1 MLRLAEQQDPQKYA
15 DKAIRGLLNDLIKG
29 LEKEQKEAKKEGR
42 ALRLKEKEAEKVR
55 RATKRQAEK
64 AQKATKKEAEK
75 VRKTTEAAA
84 EGAGKAAESG
94 SAQPA
99 LRKKS
104 AEGGS
109 AQPAL
114 RKKVVSKG
122 SRKRGRDPEPQ
133 SAQRKPE
140 RSPPAKNNKRQ
151 REPLLPGNVWAH
163 ACCGVQVA
171 AQSYHD
177 TKGCQGE
184 AAVACKERLDA
195 LTEAPRGRRKTQK
208 TSGK

>member
-1 MLRLAEQQDPQKYA
+1 
-15 DKAIRGLLNDLIKG
+15 
-29 LEKEQKEAKKEGR
+29 
-42 ALRLKEKEAEKVR
+42 
-55 RATKRQAEK
+55 
-64 AQKATKKEAEK
+64 